1 MTLLIR
7 SWFIARWLGVT
18 DKPPE
23 GEFIQVQVGEFEDV
37 WLCWP
42 KVPKPAKVVRSA

>member
-18 DKPPE
+18 DKPDE
-23 GEFIQVQVGEFEDV
+23 DGEFIPVKVSEMEDV
-37 WLCWP
+37 WLWWAVQP
-42 KVPKPAKVVRSA
+42 KSMEEV

>member
-18 DKPPE
+18 DKPDDDDR
-23 GEFIQVQVGEFEDV
+23 EFIPVRLEAGGPTLWWAVQ
-37 WLCWP
+37 P
-42 KVPKPAKVVRSA
+42 KSMEEV